1 MDYKRLSASR
11 LRSERKNRGWT
22 LTELANH
29 TDTLTPER
37 ISNYEQARRYM
48 SPEVAAQLSKVLGSS
63 MAWLMGV
70 DGSPLTDEE
79 KHLLN
84 LYRNASEH
92 EKHIISSVAEA
103 QVKYDASPHD

>member
-11 LRSERKNRGWT
+11 LRSERTNKGWT
-22 LTELANH
+22 LAELASR

-48 SPEVAAQLSKVLGSS
+48 PPEVAAQLAKALGSS

-70 DGSPLTDEE
+70 DGSPLTDSE
-79 KHLLN
+79 KHLLS

-92 EKHIISSVAEA
+92 EKHIIASVAEA
-103 QVKYDASPHD
+103 QVKYDTNNHG